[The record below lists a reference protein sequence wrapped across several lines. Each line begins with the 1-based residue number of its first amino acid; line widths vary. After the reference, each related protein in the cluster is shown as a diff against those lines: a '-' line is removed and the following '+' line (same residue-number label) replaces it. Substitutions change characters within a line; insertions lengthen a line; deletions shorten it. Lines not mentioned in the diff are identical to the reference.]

1 MSGEDRSTGSLAAEQ
16 RAGVLGIYLDELTD
30 GAIEVL
36 TEHAARKSSPLS
48 FVFTYR
54 LDGGT
59 RRSAPTT
66 PPMVGTALRAT
77 LPSSSPFAPPRS
89 FSSPIGRG
97 SGRCGTRYYRIASY
111 VNAITE
117 PDEDRI
123 RATYGPRKYERLA
136 EIKGSYD
143 PGNVFHRNA
152 NIKPA

>member
-1 MSGEDRSTGSLAAEQ
+1 
-16 RAGVLGIYLDELTD
+16 
-30 GAIEVL
+30 
-36 TEHAARKSSPLS
+36 
-48 FVFTYR
+48 
-54 LDGGT
+54 
-59 RRSAPTT
+59 
-66 PPMVGTALRAT
+66 MVGTALRAT

-97 SGRCGTRYYRIASY
+97 SGRCGTRYDRIASY

-123 RATYGPRKYERLA
+123 RATFGPRKYERLA

-143 PGNVFHRNA
+143 PGNVFHRDA